1 VRTLLRDLGTVTGV
15 QCACI
20 VRKGEVLA
28 SSFPDSEKVAQA
40 ASLGFVRGISDGLE
54 LVDRKFEELQID
66 FGGKSLMV
74 QPIDKDFVLAMLA
87 APDANTQLL
96 RVVMGSSVRQLR
108 RMHDIAEKPEPARPA
123 APHPPPPPPSQQPAA
138 AARPGTPMAP
148 AAAPKPGAPQP
159 AGTAPQP
166 AVGAKPGMPPPPP
179 GKPQAA
185 APPPP
190 PQAAK
195 PQPTG
200 RPQPPPPPQK
210 PVPPPPP
217 LKGQQP
223 PPRPPVQPAAPAP
236 QSSRPGAPA
245 PKPEPAPAPVA
256 AKAGDKDAEPI
267 LPQVLALL
275 TEYIGPV
282 ARVSFKRGVTKW
294 RETGTPTIGTLG
306 ELAKILAADLSSDSE
321 KKAFL
326 DAVERLRGS

>member
-1 VRTLLRDLGTVTGV
+1 V

-20 VRKGEVLA
+20 VRGGEVLA
-28 SSFPDSEKVAQA
+28 SSFADGDKVAQA

-54 LVDRKFEELQID
+54 LVDRRFEEMVVD
-66 FGGKSLMV
+66 FAGRSLMV
-74 QPIDKDFVLAMLA
+74 APVDKDFVLAMLA

-108 RMHDIAEKPEPARPA
+108 RMHDIAEKPEPAPA
-123 APHPPPPPPSQQPAA
+123 QQPAA
-138 AARPGTPMAP
+138 AKPAAGPAPAGQAAAAP
-148 AAAPKPGAPQP
+148 AAARPGVP
-159 AGTAPQP
+159 
-166 AVGAKPGMPPPPP
+166 VPPPPP
-179 GKPQAA
+179 GKPQPA

-190 PQAAK
+190 PQAAAK

-200 RPQPPPPPQK
+200 RPPQAPPPGAPPQAAK
-210 PVPPPPP
+210 PAPPPPPP

-223 PPRPPVQPAAPAP
+223 PG
-236 QSSRPGAPA
+236 RPGAPA
-245 PKPEPAPAPVA
+245 PAASAAPPPPKPGAKPEPAPAA
-256 AKAGDKDAEPI
+256 AKVSDKDAEPI

-282 ARVSFKRGVTKW
+282 ARVSFKRGVTRW
-294 RETGTPTIGTLG
+294 RETSTPTVGTLG

>member
-1 VRTLLRDLGTVTGV
+1 VRTLLRDLGTVSGV

-28 SSFPDSEKVAQA
+28 TTFPDNDKVAQA

-54 LVDRKFEELQID
+54 LVDRGFEEMLID
-66 FGGKSLMV
+66 FNGRSLMV
-74 QPIDKDFVLAMLA
+74 APVAKDFVLAMLA

-108 RMHDIAEKPEPARPA
+108 RMSDIPEKPETVQAKPA
-123 APHPPPPPPSQQPAA
+123 AQPGGQPQPSAAAPGNPPRPGAPGASPPPPP
-138 AARPGTPMAP
+138 R
-148 AAAPKPGAPQP
+148 PQP
-159 AGTAPQP
+159 
-166 AVGAKPGMPPPPP
+166 
-179 GKPQAA
+179 A

-200 RPQPPPPPQK
+200 RPQPPQPAGRPA
-210 PVPPPPP
+210 PPPPP
-217 LKGQQP
+217 QAQAAKGAPPP
-223 PPRPPVQPAAPAP
+223 PPRPGQAPAQPPPTAASAAKPGAAPAP
-236 QSSRPGAPA
+236 PSAAR
-245 PKPEPAPAPVA
+245 PEPAA
-256 AKAGDKDAEPI
+256 AKGADKDAEPV

-282 ARVSFKRGVTKW
+282 ARVSFKRGVTRW
-294 RETGTPTIGTLG
+294 RETSTPTVGTLG

>member
-15 QCACI
+15 QAACI
-20 VRKGEVLA
+20 VRGGQVMA
-28 SSFPDSEKVAQA
+28 SSFPETDAVAQA

-54 LVDRKFEELQID
+54 LVDRGFEELLID

-74 QPIDKDFVLAMLA
+74 APVEKDFIVAMVA
-87 APDANTQLL
+87 ASDANLQLL

-108 RMHDIAEKPEPARPA
+108 RMHNLAEKPEPAPVKAPTPPPRPEPAPA
-123 APHPPPPPPSQQPAA
+123 AKPAA
-138 AARPGTPMAP
+138 AAQAP
-148 AAAPKPGAPQP
+148 VQPAAPKPQAP
-159 AGTAPQP
+159 
-166 AVGAKPGMPPPPP
+166 
-179 GKPQAA
+179 

-200 RPQPPPPPQK
+200 RPQPQPK
-210 PVPPPPP
+210 NVPPPPP
-217 LKGQQP
+217 LKGQV
-223 PPRPPVQPAAPAP
+223 PRPPQAAPPPQAKAAPA
-236 QSSRPGAPA
+236 
-245 PKPEPAPAPVA
+245 KPEPAPAPAA
-256 AKAGDKDAEPI
+256 AKTADKDAEPI

-282 ARVSFKRGVTKW
+282 ARVTFKRGVTRW
-294 RETGTPTIGTLG
+294 RETSTPTVGTLG

-326 DAVERLRGS
+326 DAVERLRGG